1 VLQPGQSPE
10 PAVIADLVVR
20 HRVST
25 MHVSASLLNFLIDEY
40 PQMFGQVGQVMT
52 GGEAASV
59 PHVARL
65 LDSRPSLR
73 LVNGYSP
80 VESTIFTVS
89 HQVQPED
96 TLASSIPVGKP
107 LRNKQV
113 HVLDE
118 RLNPVPVGVIGELY
132 MAGVGLARGYLGQP
146 GLTAA
151 RFVANPF
158 DGTRMYRTGDLVRWR
173 ADGVLEFC
181 GRADDQVKIRGF
193 RVEPG
198 EVEAVLG
205 RHPAVRQC
213 AVLVREDRP
222 GDKRLTAYLVPSG
235 TGELGSADLNTAEV
249 RGWAAARLPDY
260 LVPSAFVVLPE
271 LPRTS
276 NGKLD
281 RKALPAPEMTASATS
296 RKPRDQR
303 EETLCALY
311 TEILGVPEV
320 GIDDDFFALGG
331 HSLLVTRLI
340 SKIRKAFDVEVS
352 IQAVFAARTVAT
364 LVEQLATAGPARPAL
379 RARARTSES

>member
-1 VLQPGQSPE
+1 VVL
-10 PAVIADLVVR
+10 
-20 HRVST
+20 
-25 MHVSASLLNFLIDEY
+25 
-40 PQMFGQVGQVMT
+40 
-52 GGEAASV
+52 
-59 PHVARL
+59 
-65 LDSRPSLR
+65 
-73 LVNGYSP
+73 
-80 VESTIFTVS
+80 
-89 HQVQPED
+89 ED
-96 TLASSIPVGKP
+96 TAASSIPVGKP

-113 HVLDE
+113 HVLDD

-132 MAGVGLARGYLGQP
+132 MAGVGLARGYLSQP
-146 GLTAA
+146 ALTAA

-158 DGTRMYRTGDLVRWR
+158 ASGPADGTRMYRTGDLVRWR

-222 GDKRLTAYLVPSG
+222 GDKRLTAYLVPAG
-235 TGELGSADLNTAEV
+235 GQELDVADV

-260 LVPSAFVVLPE
+260 LVPPAFVVLPE
-271 LPRTS
+271 MPRTS

-303 EETLCALY
+303 EETLCGLY
-311 TEILGVPEV
+311 TEILGVPDI

-340 SKIRKAFDVEVS
+340 SKIRKAFGVEMS
-352 IQAVFAARTVAT
+352 IQTVFSARTVAA
-364 LVEQLATAGPARPAL
+364 LAEQFATAGPARPAL
-379 RARARTSES
+379 RARARSTES

>member
-1 VLQPGQSPE
+1 
-10 PAVIADLVVR
+10 
-20 HRVST
+20 
-25 MHVSASLLNFLIDEY
+25 
-40 PQMFGQVGQVMT
+40 
-52 GGEAASV
+52 
-59 PHVARL
+59 
-65 LDSRPSLR
+65 
-73 LVNGYSP
+73 
-80 VESTIFTVS
+80 
-89 HQVQPED
+89 
-96 TLASSIPVGKP
+96 
-107 LRNKQV
+107 
-113 HVLDE
+113 
-118 RLNPVPVGVIGELY
+118 
-132 MAGVGLARGYLGQP
+132 
-146 GLTAA
+146 
-151 RFVANPF
+151 
-158 DGTRMYRTGDLVRWR
+158 MYRTGDLVRWR

-235 TGELGSADLNTAEV
+235 TADTVETSEL
-249 RGWAAARLPDY
+249 RGWAAERLPDY

-311 TEILGVPEV
+311 TEILGVPDV

-352 IQAVFAARTVAT
+352 IQAVFAARTVAM

-379 RARARTSES
+379 RARARTTES

>member
-1 VLQPGQSPE
+1 
-10 PAVIADLVVR
+10 
-20 HRVST
+20 
-25 MHVSASLLNFLIDEY
+25 M
-40 PQMFGQVGQVMT
+40 
-52 GGEAASV
+52 
-59 PHVARL
+59 
-65 LDSRPSLR
+65 
-73 LVNGYSP
+73 
-80 VESTIFTVS
+80 
-89 HQVQPED
+89 
-96 TLASSIPVGKP
+96 
-107 LRNKQV
+107 
-113 HVLDE
+113 
-118 RLNPVPVGVIGELY
+118 
-132 MAGVGLARGYLGQP
+132 
-146 GLTAA
+146 
-151 RFVANPF
+151 
-158 DGTRMYRTGDLVRWR
+158 
-173 ADGVLEFC
+173 
-181 GRADDQVKIRGF
+181 
-193 RVEPG
+193 
-198 EVEAVLG
+198 LG

-235 TGELGSADLNTAEV
+235 NSELETPEV

-271 LPRTS
+271 LPRTG

-311 TEILGVPEV
+311 TEILGVPDV

-352 IQAVFAARTVAT
+352 IQAVFAARTVAA

-379 RARARTSES
+379 RARARTTES